1 MSHLNYKHL
10 YYFWVVAK
18 EGGFSRA
25 AERLDMAIQTISVQ
39 VRELEKS
46 LGYQLLKPQ
55 GRGVTLTDAGQAA
68 YARAEEIFQIGQHIA
83 PEVSAA
89 ATGRGVRLAVGLSD
103 GISKMAAHRLLGPVL
118 HTPGLK
124 LLCHE
129 GEYEQLMA
137 ELALH
142 HLDIV
147 LADQPAPHNPNL
159 RLSGQLLASAPVAW
173 FGQSSQVHKA
183 DIDQFPEC
191 LSRLPVLLPT
201 QHTPLRAALDRWFD
215 SHGIAPH
222 VVGEFEDSAMM
233 AVFALGGMGVFPASL
248 TGQEDLALMKG
259 LKRLGVCEA
268 KENIYAIYTR
278 RGRNHPLVGQI
289 IGKPA
294 S

>member
-55 GRGVTLTDAGQAA
+55 GRGVTLTDAGKAA
-68 YARAEEIFQIGQHIA
+68 YVRAEEIFQIGQHIA

-89 ATGRGVRLAVGLSD
+89 ATGQGVRLAVGLSD

-118 HTPGLK
+118 QTPGLK

-159 RLSGQLLASAPVAW
+159 RLSGQLLTSAPVAW
-173 FGQSSQVHKA
+173 FGQSSQVHKS
-183 DIDQFPEC
+183 DIDQFPQC
-191 LSRLPVLLPT
+191 LARLPVLLPT
-201 QHTPLRAALDRWFD
+201 QHTPLRAALDRWLD
-215 SHGIAPH
+215 GQGIAPH
-222 VVGEFEDSAMM
+222 VVGEFEDSALM
-233 AVFALGGMGVFPASL
+233 AVFGLGGMGVFPASL

-259 LKRLGVCEA
+259 LKRLGVCDA
-268 KENIYAIYTR
+268 KENIYAICTR
-278 RGRNHPLVGQI
+278 RGRHHPLVNQI
-289 IGKPA
+289 MGKAPI
-294 S
+294 